1 MFSTLVVTSK
11 TVNTGFDENQTEL
24 GVTILS
30 VTFKML
36 SDSDSL
42 LDEEI
47 HIFRKRGSE
56 TYSSNPTEWKK
67 RKIPFFLRSLR
78 ILEPVTALT

>member
-36 SDSDSL
+36 SDGDSL

-56 TYSSNPTEWKK
+56 T
-67 RKIPFFLRSLR
+67 
-78 ILEPVTALT
+78 

>member
-36 SDSDSL
+36 SDGDSL

-47 HIFRKRGSE
+47 HIFRKRGGK
-56 TYSSNPTEWKK
+56 TYTVKK
-67 RKIPFFLRSLR
+67 RKAETLPFFLRSLR

>member
-1 MFSTLVVTSK
+1 MLSTLVVTSE
-11 TVNTGFDENQTEL
+11 TVNTALNKNQTEL
-24 GVTILS
+24 GVTIFS

-36 SDSDSL
+36 SDGDSL

-47 HIFRKRGSE
+47 HIFGKRGSK
-56 TYSSNPTEWKK
+56 TYTVKK
-67 RKIPFFLRSLR
+67 RKAETLPFFLRSLR